1 MKKAASGVLAPL
13 PCSRTGSTLRAPKGL
28 RPCWTDFFEHSRQW
42 RMSISPR
49 ACMCHGIEIFNR
61 PPAAVRCRGSQQGV
75 ARQAMRGLDRRLRL
89 RQGGASGVSPRQS
102 LGTVRPGRQGA
113 ADGLGHG
120 SRASSEHFQYGRV
133 GGHVLQ
139 YPIFGKKTYCFPN
152 TPPSY
157 RLDLR
162 D

>member
-1 MKKAASGVLAPL
+1 
-13 PCSRTGSTLRAPKGL
+13 
-28 RPCWTDFFEHSRQW
+28 
-42 RMSISPR
+42 
-49 ACMCHGIEIFNR
+49 
-61 PPAAVRCRGSQQGV
+61 
-75 ARQAMRGLDRRLRL
+75 MRGLDRRLRL